1 MELLTRKKVES
12 PLPAKGFI
20 GAQGFS
26 AVHSLMIRRVLF
38 LILGFVALCLP
49 VMAQQTR
56 PSLDAS
62 YTMALYRPEIFSTVD
77 SSTLIDRLPVRAFL
91 DGTRFPVSSSMGRM
105 GTAPIDFLSVALL
118 GAKPRKTNPSST
130 DGKDYSDPK
139 DSPDQTM
146 VSRSDP
152 LHYGGETGVFYGR
165 SSGKFGTEEFG
176 SYFLGEVG
184 NDKFHF
190 TVGASYEESTGR
202 GSRWVH

>member
-1 MELLTRKKVES
+1 
-12 PLPAKGFI
+12 
-20 GAQGFS
+20 
-26 AVHSLMIRRVLF
+26 MIRRVLF
-38 LILGFVALCLP
+38 LVLGFVAFCLP
-49 VMAQQTR
+49 VGAQQLR

-105 GTAPIDFLSVALL
+105 GMAPVDFLSVALL
-118 GAKPRKTNPSST
+118 GAKAHKANTSQA
-130 DGKDYSDPK
+130 DAKDYSNPK
-139 DSPDQTM
+139 DSSDQVM
-146 VSRSDP
+146 ASPLNP

-165 SSGKFGTEEFG
+165 STGKFGSEEFG

-190 TVGASYEESTGR
+190 SVGASYEESTGR